1 MRKPNLAL
9 KLTAS
14 AIQYQAKA
22 LKAKTKALRA
32 FYEKKANA
40 LMVKAAKC
48 NDAQA
53 AVRIITASNKAAAK
67 KVKADFDDVDEVD
80 VVDIEAD
87 ECDVEDVELDSDMVE
102 VPDDMDDVEGIYAAD
117 ESEDEEDEEEEVEA
131 EEDEDEEVDSAVQR
145 ILSRRRAAKRM
156 SASARVKQLQ
166 AKLRRRA

>member
-14 AIQYQAKA
+14 AIQYQSKA
-22 LKAKTKALRA
+22 MKAKTRALRA

-40 LMVKAAKC
+40 LMVRAAKC
-48 NDAQA
+48 ADAQA
-53 AVRIITASNKAAAK
+53 AVSIITASNKAAAK
-67 KVKADFDDVDEVD
+67 KVKADFDDVDDVD
-80 VVDIEAD
+80 VVDVEAD
-87 ECDVEDVELDSDMVE
+87 ECDVDDVELDSDMVD
-102 VPDDMDDVEGIYAAD
+102 VADDMSDIDGVYASD
-117 ESEDEEDEEEEVEA
+117 EDEDEEDEEEED
-131 EEDEDEEVDSAVQR
+131 EDEDEEVDSAVQR

>member
-14 AIQYQAKA
+14 AIQYQSKA
-22 LKAKTKALRA
+22 MKAKTRALRA

-40 LMVKAAKC
+40 LMVRAAKC
-48 NDAQA
+48 ADAQA

-67 KVKADFDDVDEVD
+67 KVKADFDDVDDVD
-80 VVDIEAD
+80 VVDVEAD
-87 ECDVEDVELDSDMVE
+87 ECAIDDVELDSDMVD
-102 VPDDMDDVEGIYAAD
+102 VADDMSDIDGVYASD
-117 ESEDEEDEEEEVEA
+117 EDEDDEDEDEDDED
-131 EEDEDEEVDSAVQR
+131 EDEDEEVDSAVQR

>member
-80 VVDIEAD
+80 VVDVEAD

-102 VPDDMDDVEGIYAAD
+102 IPDDMDDVEGIYAAD
-117 ESEDEEDEEEEVEA
+117 ESEDEEDEEEEV

>member
-14 AIQYQAKA
+14 AIQYQSKA

-53 AVRIITASNKAAAK
+53 AVRIITASNIAASK
-67 KVKADFDDVDEVD
+67 KVQADFEEVDEVED
-80 VVDIEAD
+80 VVDVEAD
-87 ECDVEDVELDSDMVE
+87 ECNVDDVELDSDMIE

-117 ESEDEEDEEEEVEA
+117 ESDEEDEEEEEEA
-131 EEDEDEEVDSAVQR
+131 EEEDEEVDSAVQR

>member
-14 AIQYQAKA
+14 AIQYQSKA
-22 LKAKTKALRA
+22 MKAKTRALRA

-40 LMVKAAKC
+40 LMVRAAKC
-48 NDAQA
+48 ADAQA

-67 KVKADFDDVDEVD
+67 KVKADFEDVDDVD
-80 VVDIEAD
+80 VVDVEAD
-87 ECDVEDVELDSDMVE
+87 ECAIDDVELDSDMVD
-102 VPDDMDDVEGIYAAD
+102 VADDMSDIDGVYASDEDD
-117 ESEDEEDEEEEVEA
+117 EDEDEDDED
-131 EEDEDEEVDSAVQR
+131 EDEDEEVDSAVQR

>member
-14 AIQYQAKA
+14 AIQYQSKA
-22 LKAKTKALRA
+22 MKAKTRALRA

-40 LMVKAAKC
+40 LMVRAAKC
-48 NDAQA
+48 ADAQA

-67 KVKADFDDVDEVD
+67 KVKADFEDVDDVD
-80 VVDIEAD
+80 VVDVEAD
-87 ECDVEDVELDSDMVE
+87 ECAIDDVELDSDMVD
-102 VPDDMDDVEGIYAAD
+102 VADDMSDIDGVYASD
-117 ESEDEEDEEEEVEA
+117 EEDEDEDEEDED
-131 EEDEDEEVDSAVQR
+131 EDEDEEVDSAVQR